1 MPRDPQRYLLVVDD
15 DPYVITVFKRA
26 FEGQEENFSL
36 DMAMT
41 VELAIQKIKVMLF
54 DLIFLDM
61 KFGYELA
68 GMRVLEELRA
78 QEIKLA
84 AEGIPYLSTVVVIMS
99 GSISLNDISQ
109 QAHGLDVFHFID
121 KPVPMTEEFVRRVV
135 NRFGVPL
142 LPRRRPSSPP
152 SGS

>member
-1 MPRDPQRYLLVVDD
+1 MPRDTQRYLLVVDD
-15 DPYVITVFKRA
+15 DPYIITVFKRA
-26 FEGQEENFSL
+26 FEGQEDLYSL
-36 DMAMT
+36 DVAMT
-41 VELAIQKIKVMLF
+41 VELALQKIKVMVF

-61 KFGYELA
+61 KIGHSLA
-68 GMRVLEELRA
+68 GMDILEELRR
-78 QEIKLA
+78 QEIRMA
-84 AEGIPYLSTVVVIMS
+84 AEGHPYLSTMVIIMS

-121 KPVPMTEEFVRRVV
+121 KPVPMTEEFVKRVV

-142 LPRRRPSSPP
+142 LPRRRG